1 MTIDLSGLPR
11 RVSLTIG
18 ERIEI
23 LLPSYVDSGNTW
35 SAMCLRGE
43 EVARVSVKLGDLP
56 PMPPVLADGV
66 AEPPALMLVPE
77 FAVVEGLAYGEATW
91 RLVLARSFDRSNP
104 AAAHNLDI
112 TVGQ

>member
-1 MTIDLSGLPR
+1 
-11 RVSLTIG
+11 
-18 ERIEI
+18 
-23 LLPSYVDSGNTW
+23 
-35 SAMCLRGE
+35 MCLGGE
-43 EVARVSVKLGDLP
+43 EVARVSVTSGDLL

-66 AEPPALMLVPE
+66 AEPPAPMLVPE

-104 AAAHNLDI
+104 AAEHDLDV

>member
-18 ERIEI
+18 ERIVI
-23 LLPSYVDSGNTW
+23 PLPSYADSGNTW
-35 SAMCLRGE
+35 SAMCLGGE
-43 EVARVSVKLGDLP
+43 EVARVTVKLGNLP
-56 PMPPVLADGV
+56 PLPPALADGV
-66 AEPPALMLVPE
+66 AEPPPLMLAPE
-77 FAVVEGLAYGEATW
+77 FAVVEGLACGETTW

-104 AAAHNLDI
+104 AAEHDLEV